1 MNSVRYR
8 AIIKTS
14 KPREIIKL
22 LDSVGVKA
30 IVPTEDWELLG
41 QKSLFPNG
49 LRLSR
54 ETVSIPVYPSLTNSE
69 IDIILSVLV
78 KK

>member
-14 KPREIIKL
+14 KPGEIIKL
-22 LDSVGVKA
+22 LDSVDVKA

-49 LRLSR
+49 LKLSK
-54 ETVSIPVYPSLTNSE
+54 ETVSIPLYPSLTNSE
-69 IDIILSVLV
+69 INVILSALV